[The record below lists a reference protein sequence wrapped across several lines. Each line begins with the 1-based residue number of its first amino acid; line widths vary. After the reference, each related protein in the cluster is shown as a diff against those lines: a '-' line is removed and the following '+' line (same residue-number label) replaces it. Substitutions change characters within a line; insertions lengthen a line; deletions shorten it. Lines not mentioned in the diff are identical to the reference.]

1 MSNSN
6 RRSAVILC
14 AIGIAVYFLSIVWI
28 NFHSPLWN
36 QMDIYT
42 YTLEGRLIYE
52 TKSCFPDGWLFGN
65 QYLIIGSPNIAA
77 LFYGLTHDS
86 SSAMALASSLSS
98 LLILLSFFIVV
109 ERVVNQKVFYFL
121 T

>member
-1 MSNSN
+1 MNN
-6 RRSAVILC
+6 TPRRSTILLC
-14 AIGIAVYFLSIVWI
+14 AIGITIYFLSIVWI
-28 NFHSPLWN
+28 NFHGAIWN
-36 QMDIYT
+36 QMDIYS

-86 SSAMALASSLSS
+86 SSAMALASSVSS
-98 LLILLSFFIVV
+98 LLILLSFRWCFNIV
-109 ERVVNQKVFYFL
+109 RHFY
-121 T
+121 